1 MLYSAFDKDDTC
13 QAAKL
18 RAALHDSLGRICG
31 LAGRSPSARDP
42 VIWPNLRRLA
52 EEYARCGRLPP
63 QSPEAFLL
71 DLEAGLR
78 NTGPGDLA
86 NAGAAYLDR
95 ILDTGTAE
103 TGQTD
108 QPGMALSAS
117 ILIDDLP
124 LLRLMVFEMRRA
136 FLMQDRCEDLAAARR
151 IFAGFLQALDQ
162 PIPAIEAD
170 FIEDKPEA
178 GRAFDL

>member
-52 EEYARCGRLPP
+52 EDYAKCGRLPP

-78 NTGPGDLA
+78 NTGFGDLA
-86 NAGAAYLDR
+86 DAGAAYLDR
-95 ILDTGTAE
+95 LLDTGTAE

-136 FLMQDRCEDLAAARR
+136 LLLQDRCEDPEAGRR

-162 PIPAIEAD
+162 PLPMIEPE
-170 FIEDKPEA
+170 FCEERPEA
-178 GRAFDL
+178 GPALDL